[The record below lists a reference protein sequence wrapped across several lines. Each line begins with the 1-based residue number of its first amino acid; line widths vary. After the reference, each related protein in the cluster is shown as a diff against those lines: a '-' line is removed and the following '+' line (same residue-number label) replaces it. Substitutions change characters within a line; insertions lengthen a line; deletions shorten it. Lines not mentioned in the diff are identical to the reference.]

1 MPLWLIYIFSLIS
14 FALIGLS
21 MGGVYKLL
29 DLVDFLKP
37 IKQYQLRKFL
47 RLLACI
53 SILFPI
59 WGFVFGFLGSGIGL
73 SPTATG
79 QGWLVSIGVAVAIS
93 LFSWITEK

>member
-1 MPLWLIYIFSLIS
+1 MPLWLIYISSLVS

-29 DLVDFLKP
+29 DMVEFLKP
-37 IKQYQLRKFL
+37 IRNYQLRKL
-47 RLLACI
+47 IRLFVCI

-79 QGWLVSIGVAVAIS
+79 QGWLVSIGIAISIS
-93 LFSWITEK
+93 LFSWVTE